1 MAIVKKAAAKKPL
14 VPEKSASRLQAK
26 VVAPPA
32 ATKPSAMRGS
42 GKPKL
47 RTSPDR
53 IAAIIAGLQK
63 AYPGA
68 TCALVHRNP
77 WELLVA
83 TILSAQCTDVRVNQV
98 TPTLFRQFPTP
109 AAMAKASL
117 PELEELIRTTGFFR
131 NKAKSISGAAKGVV
145 ERFGGKV
152 PQTMDE
158 LLTLPGVARKTGNV
172 VLGVAYGIADGIV
185 VDTHVLRLTRRLE
198 LTLNT
203 EPIRVEQDL
212 VKIIPKDHW
221 IDFSHELI
229 LHGRQICIARKP
241 RCPDCTIE
249 PQCYSSDKIWSSH

>member
-1 MAIVKKAAAKKPL
+1 MAKASKAAAKKRPA
-14 VPEKSASRLQAK
+14 KATAK
-26 VVAPPA
+26 VAGKKYA
-32 ATKPSAMRGS
+32 KKPQL
-42 GKPKL
+42 K
-47 RTSPDR
+47 TSPAR
-53 IAAIIAGLQK
+53 IAKIIAGLQK

-68 TCALVHRNP
+68 TCALLHSNP

-83 TILSAQCTDVRVNQV
+83 TILSAQCTDARVNMV
-98 TPTLFRQFPTP
+98 TPTLFRRFPTP

-117 PELEELIRTTGFFR
+117 PEIEELIRTTGFYH

-172 VLGVAYGIADGIV
+172 VLGVAYQIAEGIV
-185 VDTHVLRLTRRLE
+185 VDTHVLRLSRRLE

-203 EPIRVEQDL
+203 EPKKVEQDL

-229 LHGRQICIARKP
+229 LHGRAICIARKP
-241 RCPDCTIE
+241 RCIDCTIE
-249 PQCYSSDKIWSSH
+249 RECDSSDKTWSSH

>member
-1 MAIVKKAAAKKPL
+1 MATASKATAKKRPAKATKKGAAKAPPKKA
-14 VPEKSASRLQAK
+14 
-26 VVAPPA
+26 
-32 ATKPSAMRGS
+32 
-42 GKPKL
+42 GKPQLK
-47 RTSPDR
+47 TSPGR
-53 IAAIIAGLQK
+53 IAKIIAGLQK

-68 TCALVHRNP
+68 TCALVHSNP

-83 TILSAQCTDVRVNQV
+83 TILSAQCTDVRVNMV

-117 PELEELIRTTGFFR
+117 PEIEELIRTTGFYH

-172 VLGVAYGIADGIV
+172 VLGVAYKIAEGIV
-185 VDTHVLRLTRRLE
+185 VDTHVLRLSRRLE
-198 LTLNT
+198 LTLNS
-203 EPIRVEQDL
+203 EPKKVEQDL

-221 IDFSHELI
+221 IAFSHELI
-229 LHGRQICIARKP
+229 LHGRAICIARKP
-241 RCPDCTIE
+241 RCIDCTIE
-249 PQCYSSDKIWSSH
+249 KECDSSDKTWSSH

>member
-1 MAIVKKAAAKKPL
+1 MPTIVKKAAGKKAVKTRPLHAAASAARKKP
-14 VPEKSASRLQAK
+14 AK
-26 VVAPPA
+26 PQL
-32 ATKPSAMRGS
+32 K
-42 GKPKL
+42 
-47 RTSPDR
+47 TSPER
-53 IAAIIAGLQK
+53 IAKIIAGLQK

-68 TCALVHRNP
+68 TCALVHSNA

-83 TILSAQCTDVRVNQV
+83 TILSAQCTDARVNMV
-98 TPTLFRQFPTP
+98 TPRLFRRFPTP
-109 AAMAKASL
+109 AAMAKAPLS
-117 PELEELIRTTGFFR
+117 EIEEIIRTTGFFR

-185 VDTHVLRLTRRLE
+185 VDTHVLRLSRRLE

-203 EPIRVEQDL
+203 EPKKVEQDL

-229 LHGRQICIARKP
+229 LHGRAICIARKP
-241 RCPDCTIE
+241 RCADCTIE
-249 PQCYSSDKIWSSH
+249 RECDSSDKTWSSH